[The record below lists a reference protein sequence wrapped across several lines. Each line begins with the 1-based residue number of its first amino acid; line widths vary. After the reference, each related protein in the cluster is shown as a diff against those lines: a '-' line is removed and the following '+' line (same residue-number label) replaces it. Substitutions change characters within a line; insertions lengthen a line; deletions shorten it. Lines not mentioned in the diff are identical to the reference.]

1 MASEKIKWYNAAWVL
16 VIAGAVLAPIFTD
29 LYNKVP
35 IVTSFKLLW
44 NFVINNLLYILNFE
58 VKFWWLLILYVIY
71 KTAKIINKNFL
82 NKDDEILSEYIDSRS
97 NETLQIT
104 EKTKRILAFK
114 ATKLGNIIWKWEW
127 IYNNLIKEF
136 EIKNLTPI
144 CPNTNCNNSSL
155 KNEPFGFHQDTYRCP
170 KCNQGVEFNYPI
182 SYFENQIGQIAD
194 RL

>member
-1 MASEKIKWYNAAWVL
+1 MASEKIKWYNAAWTL
-16 VIAGAVLAPIFTD
+16 VIASAVLAPIFTD

-44 NFVINNLLYILNFE
+44 SFIINNLLYILNFE
-58 VKFWWLLILYVIY
+58 FKFWWLLILCVIY
-71 KTAKIINKNFL
+71 KAAKAINNYPL
-82 NKDDEILSEYIDSRS
+82 NKEDEILSEYFDSRS

-104 EKTKRILAFK
+104 KKTKRMLAFK

-144 CPNTNCNNSSL
+144 CPNISCNNSSL
-155 KNEPFGFHQDTYRCP
+155 KNEPFGFQRETYRCP
-170 KCNQGVEFNYPI
+170 KCKQGVEFNYPI